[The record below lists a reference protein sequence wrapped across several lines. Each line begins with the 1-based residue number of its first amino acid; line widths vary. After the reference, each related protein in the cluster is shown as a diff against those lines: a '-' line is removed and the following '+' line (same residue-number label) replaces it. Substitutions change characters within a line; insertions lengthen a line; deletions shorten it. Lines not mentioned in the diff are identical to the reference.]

1 MLKSLI
7 SKGLTVPPRG
17 ENRYNIPYQGVVG
30 GGKNQVLLLISFAVS
45 RGILGGSFEV

>member
-30 GGKNQVLLLISFAVS
+30 GGMKLKAIAF
-45 RGILGGSFEV
+45 FY